1 MAAGS
6 TYTPIATTSIG
17 NTTTAAYTFS
27 SISGSYTDLVLVAS
41 IGNNSG
47 SGAGG
52 IQIRYNGDTA
62 SNYSWTYLIGNGSSA
77 VSGRNSNGTYY
88 DIGMD
93 NDTTSFTAFIIQV
106 MNYSN
111 TTTYKTALSRGNAST
126 VEVGANVSLWRS
138 TSAINSM
145 TVTKANG
152 NFKQGSTLTLYG
164 IAAA

>member
-6 TYTPIATTSIG
+6 TYTPIATTTIG

-27 SISGSYTDLVLVAS
+27 SIASTYTDLVLVAS

-52 IQIRYNGDTA
+52 IQMRYNGDTG
-62 SNYSWTYLIGNGSSA
+62 SNYSWTYLNGNGSTA
-77 VSGRNSNGTYY
+77 NSGRSSGTYY

-111 TTTYKTALSRGNAST
+111 TTTYKTAISRNSAAT

-145 TVTKANG
+145 TITKANG

-164 IAAA
+164 IQAA